1 MKWNKFC
8 QWCKKQ
14 LLRLKKPFLIVG
26 CVWLVSCITGFVLNC
41 LFTYGFKLR
50 LDINLLVD
58 GKTYLYAFLLS
69 VVALTVVLAYYYK
82 HYWLK
87 NSKKII
93 QGDERDND
101 VNANLEAAH
110 FQTNEEVD
118 ANYKKIKYMELK
130 ESNLV
135 GIPIRAVERKGN
147 FEIHF
152 AKNAHTMIIGTTG
165 SGKTTTFINPTI
177 QILSQ
182 SGAKPS
188 MLISD
193 PKGELYT
200 LHAKSLADKGY
211 TVKVLDLRNPYN
223 SVRWNPLER
232 PFLNYQRMLHL
243 EDEVKADEE
252 RGGYVFE
259 GELYN
264 DPEALQSALQVKKQW
279 LFDQVYED
287 LHDMITVLCPITNKN
302 EPIWE
307 SGAKNFILAIAIA
320 MLEDSANPELGMTK
334 EKYNF
339 YNLMKIATN
348 TEDDCAELMRYFQGR
363 GPLSKALSLS
373 KQVLDSAD
381 KTRGSYLSTMF
392 DKLNIFADLS
402 LCSLTSAN
410 EITFSDMAEKPI
422 ALFLQIPDE
431 KETRHTLAAMVLL
444 QAYKELVAK
453 ANTYP
458 DLSLPRS
465 VYFLMDEFGNLPPIH
480 KMEQMVTV
488 GRSRNLWL
496 CLVIQSYAQLAKVY
510 DEKVAD
516 IIKSNCNIQMFIG
529 TSDYKT
535 VEEFSKRCG
544 NFSVI
549 TRNVGYNTVKA
560 DDINSNASI
569 KERPLIYPSEL
580 SQLNRPGDMGNTI
593 VTVFGYQ
600 PIRSKFTPS
609 YAATAYTLEKTKQC
623 LGIGRYF
630 DEEKIFYDMKKRNES
645 VVPRRRP
652 MGGKRASEAVIQQNI
667 NMALD
672 KLKADAERLITN
684 EILSEKKQ
692 IELLQAIDRH
702 CFRQAQS
709 IVEEATRYAAAQNFD
724 HLIAGLDTLSRN
736 LSQMSRITNEFQQK
750 N

>member
-1 MKWNKFC
+1 MKWNKFF
-8 QWCKKQ
+8 KRIKT
-14 LLRLKKPFLIVG
+14 PLIISAV
-26 CVWLVSCITGFVLNC
+26 VIAVSFVTGFVLNC
-41 LFTYGFKLR
+41 LFTYNFSFRFDIR
-50 LDINLLVD
+50 LLAD
-58 GKTYLYAFLLS
+58 GKTYLYAFLLCVI
-69 VVALTVVLAYYYK
+69 VVTVILAYYYK

-101 VNANLEAAH
+101 VAANLEQAR
-110 FQTNEEVD
+110 FQTEEEIDKHFTCVE
-118 ANYKKIKYMELK
+118 YKELAEK
-130 ESNLV
+130 NIV
-135 GIPIRAVERKGN
+135 GIPIMAVESKDKYTV
-147 FEIHF
+147 HL

-165 SGKTTTFINPTI
+165 SGKTTTFINPTV

-182 SGAKPS
+182 SAAKPS

-193 PKGELYT
+193 PKGELYA
-200 LHAKSLADKGY
+200 LHAKSLIGKGY
-211 TVKVLDLRNPYN
+211 EIKVLDLRNPYN
-223 SVRWNPLER
+223 STRWNPLER
-232 PFLNYQRMLHL
+232 PFVMYQRMLHI
-243 EDEVKADEE
+243 EDEVTADEE
-252 RGGYVFE
+252 HGGYRFD

-264 DPEALQSALQVKKQW
+264 EPEQLQSALQVKRQW

-320 MLEDSANPELGMTK
+320 MLEDSANEELGMTK

-348 TEDDCAELMRYFQGR
+348 TEDDCAELVKYFQGR
-363 GPLSKALSLS
+363 GALSKALSLS

-458 DLSLPRS
+458 DLTLPRS

-510 DEKVAD
+510 DDKVAD
-516 IIKSNCNIQMFIG
+516 IIKSNCNIQTFIG
-529 TSDYKT
+529 TSDFKT

-544 NFSVI
+544 NYSVI

-580 SQLNRPGDMGNTI
+580 SQLNSPNNMGNAVI
-593 VTVFGYQ
+593 TVFGYQ
-600 PIRSKFTPS
+600 PIRAKFTPS
-609 YAATAYTLEKTKQC
+609 YAATAYKLEKTEQR
-623 LGIGRYF
+623 LNAGRYF
-630 DEEKIFYDMKKRNES
+630 DEEKVFYDMKKRNGTVLPS
-645 VVPRRRP
+645 RRP
-652 MGGKRASEAVIQQNI
+652 PTGRRASEAVIQQQI
-667 NMALD
+667 SALIERA
-672 KLKADAERLITN
+672 KADIDRLISC
-684 EILSEKKQ
+684 EILEDTRQ
-692 IELLQAIDRH
+692 IELMQLIDKH
-702 CFRQAQS
+702 CFKQAQS
-709 IVEEATRYAAAQNFD
+709 IVEEAVRHAAALNYD
-724 HLIAGLDTLSRN
+724 HLIADLDALRHRLFQLSR
-736 LSQMSRITNEFQQK
+736 LAGETQQ
-750 N
+750 NI

>member
-1 MKWNKFC
+1 MKWNKRI
-8 QWCKKQ
+8 KH
-14 LLRLKKPFLIVG
+14 LLIALAIVIGISLIA
-26 CVWLVSCITGFVLNC
+26 GFFLNC
-41 LFTYGFKLR
+41 LFNNNFKFR
-50 LDINLLVD
+50 IQFGLLLD
-58 GKTYLYAFLLS
+58 GKTYLYALLLS
-69 VVALTVVLAYYYK
+69 VIALTVVLAYYYK

-101 VNANLEAAH
+101 VAANLEQAR
-110 FQTNEEVD
+110 FQTDEEID
-118 ANYKKIKYMELK
+118 KNYTVAEYSELADK
-130 ESNLV
+130 PIV
-135 GIPIRAVERKGN
+135 GIPIKAVERKGKYTV
-147 FEIHF
+147 HF

-165 SGKTTTFINPTI
+165 SGKTTTFINPVV

-182 SGAKPS
+182 SAAKPS

-193 PKGELYT
+193 PKGELYA
-200 LHAKSLADKGY
+200 LHAKSLTDKGY

-232 PFLNYQRMLHL
+232 PFLFYQRMLHI
-243 EDEVKADEE
+243 EDEVTADEE
-252 RGGYVFE
+252 NGGYIFD
-259 GELYN
+259 GEFYN
-264 DPEALQSALQVKKQW
+264 KPEDLQSAMQVKKQW

-348 TEDDCAELMRYFQGR
+348 TEDDCAELMKYFQER
-363 GPLSKALSLS
+363 GPLSKALVLS

-392 DKLNIFADLS
+392 DKLNIFSDLS
-402 LCSLTSAN
+402 LCSLTSSN

-458 DLSLPRS
+458 DLSLPRA

-510 DEKVAD
+510 DDKVAD
-516 IIKSNCNIQMFIG
+516 IIKSNCNIQAFIG
-529 TSDYKT
+529 TSDFKT

-580 SQLNRPGDMGNTI
+580 SQLNSPNDMGNTI

-609 YAATAYTLEKTKQC
+609 FAVKAFNLEKTEQR
-623 LGIGRYF
+623 LGVGRYF
-630 DEEKIFYDMKKRNES
+630 DEEKIFYDMKRRNS
-645 VVPRRRP
+645 IVIPSRRP
-652 MGGKRASEAVIQQNI
+652 VGGRRNNEAALQHQIATAIDKIKSEV
-667 NMALD
+667 D
-672 KLKADAERLITN
+672 RLITA
-684 EILSEKKQ
+684 EILEESRQ
-692 IELLQAIDRH
+692 IELMQLIDRH
-702 CFRQAQS
+702 CFKQAQT
-709 IVEEATRYAAAQNFD
+709 IVEEAARHAAAQNFD
-724 HLIAGLDTLSRN
+724 HLIADLDTLCKR
-736 LSQMSRITNEFQQK
+736 LYQMSRLAGEAQQNK
-750 N
+750 

>member
-1 MKWNKFC
+1 MKWNKRL
-8 QWCKKQ
+8 KQ
-14 LLRLKKPFLIVG
+14 LLIALAIVVGISLIA
-26 CVWLVSCITGFVLNC
+26 GFMFNC
-41 LFTYGFKLR
+41 LFSNNFKFR
-50 LDINLLVD
+50 LDFGLLLN

-69 VVALTVVLAYYYK
+69 VIALTVVLAYYYK

-101 VNANLEAAH
+101 VAANLEQAR
-110 FQTNEEVD
+110 FQTDEEIGK
-118 ANYKKIKYMELK
+118 NYTHVEYTELAQK
-130 ESNLV
+130 EIV
-135 GIPIRAVERKGN
+135 GIPIKAVEHKGKYTV
-147 FEIHF
+147 HF

-165 SGKTTTFINPTI
+165 SGKTTTFINPVV

-182 SGAKPS
+182 SAAKPS

-193 PKGELYT
+193 PKGELYA
-200 LHAKSLADKGY
+200 LHAKSLTDKGY

-232 PFLNYQRMLHL
+232 PFVFYQRMLHL
-243 EDEVKADEE
+243 EDEVTADEE
-252 RGGYVFE
+252 NGGYIFD
-259 GELYN
+259 GEFYN
-264 DPEALQSALQVKKQW
+264 KPEDLQSALQVKKQW

-348 TEDDCAELMRYFQGR
+348 TEDDCAELMKYFQGR

-392 DKLNIFADLS
+392 DKLNIFSDLS
-402 LCSLTSAN
+402 LCSLTSSN
-410 EITFSDMAEKPI
+410 EITFSDMAEQPI

-458 DLSLPRS
+458 DLSLPRA

-510 DEKVAD
+510 DDKVAD
-516 IIKSNCNIQMFIG
+516 IIKSNCNIQAFIG

-580 SQLNRPGDMGNTI
+580 SQLNSPNDMGNTI

-609 YAATAYTLEKTKQC
+609 FAVKAFTLEKTEQR
-623 LGIGRYF
+623 LGVGRYF
-630 DEEKIFYDMKKRNES
+630 DEERIFYDMKKRNS
-645 VVPRRRP
+645 IVIPPRRP
-652 MGGKRASEAVIQQNI
+652 IGGRRNSEAAIQQQI
-667 NMALD
+667 TTAID
-672 KLKADAERLITN
+672 TIKSEADRLITA
-684 EILSEKKQ
+684 EILEEGKQ
-692 IELLQAIDRH
+692 IELMQLIDRH

-709 IVEEATRYAAAQNFD
+709 IVEEAARHAAAQNFD
-724 HLIAGLDTLSRN
+724 HLIADLDTLCKR
-736 LSQMSRITNEFQQK
+736 LYQMSRLTGETQTK

>member
-1 MKWNKFC
+1 
-8 QWCKKQ
+8 
-14 LLRLKKPFLIVG
+14 
-26 CVWLVSCITGFVLNC
+26 
-41 LFTYGFKLR
+41 
-50 LDINLLVD
+50 
-58 GKTYLYAFLLS
+58 
-69 VVALTVVLAYYYK
+69 
-82 HYWLK
+82 
-87 NSKKII
+87 
-93 QGDERDND
+93 
-101 VNANLEAAH
+101 
-110 FQTNEEVD
+110 
-118 ANYKKIKYMELK
+118 
-130 ESNLV
+130 
-135 GIPIRAVERKGN
+135 
-147 FEIHF
+147 
-152 AKNAHTMIIGTTG
+152 
-165 SGKTTTFINPTI
+165 
-177 QILSQ
+177 
-182 SGAKPS
+182 

-193 PKGELYT
+193 PKGELYA

-232 PFLNYQRMLHL
+232 PFLNYQRMLHI
-243 EDEVKADEE
+243 DEEVTADEE
-252 RGGYVFE
+252 RGGWVFE

-264 DPEALQSALQVKKQW
+264 DPEELQSALQVKKQW

-320 MLEDSANPELGMTK
+320 MLEDSANPALGMTQ

-348 TEDDCAELMRYFQGR
+348 TEDDCAELMRYFQNR

-496 CLVIQSYAQLAKVY
+496 CLVIQCYAQLAKVY

-580 SQLNRPGDMGNTI
+580 SQLNRPGDMGHAI

-600 PIRSKFTPS
+600 PICSEFTPS
-609 YAATAYTLEKTKQC
+609 YAATAYTLEKTEQR
-623 LGIGRYF
+623 LGAGRYF
-630 DEEKIFYDMKKRNES
+630 DEEKIFYDMKKRNET

-652 MGGKRASEAVIQQNI
+652 LSGKRASEAVIQQNI
-667 NMALD
+667 NAALE
-672 KLKADAERLITN
+672 KLKSDAERLITN
-684 EILSEKKQ
+684 EILTEEKQ

-702 CFRQAQS
+702 CFRQAQT
-709 IVEEATRYAAAQNFD
+709 IVEEAARHAAAQNFD
-724 HLIAGLDTLSRN
+724 HLISDLDTLSRG
-736 LSQMSRITNEFQQK
+736 LYQMSRMTGEMQPK

>member
-1 MKWNKFC
+1 MDKNYAKISYAE
-8 QWCKKQ
+8 
-14 LLRLKKPFLIVG
+14 LP
-26 CVWLVSCITGFVLNC
+26 
-41 LFTYGFKLR
+41 
-50 LDINLLVD
+50 
-58 GKTYLYAFLLS
+58 KT
-69 VVALTVVLAYYYK
+69 
-82 HYWLK
+82 
-87 NSKKII
+87 
-93 QGDERDND
+93 
-101 VNANLEAAH
+101 
-110 FQTNEEVD
+110 
-118 ANYKKIKYMELK
+118 
-130 ESNLV
+130 NLV
-135 GIPIRAVERKGN
+135 GIPIRAVERKEDY
-147 FEIHF
+147 EIHF

-165 SGKTTTFINPTI
+165 SGKTTTFINPAV

-182 SGAKPS
+182 SAVKPS

-193 PKGELYT
+193 PKGELYA

-232 PFLNYQRMLHL
+232 PFLNYQRMLHI
-243 EDEVKADEE
+243 EDEVMADEE
-252 RGGYVFE
+252 RGGWVFE

-264 DPEALQSALQVKKQW
+264 NPEDLQSALQVKKQW

-320 MLEDSANPELGMTK
+320 MLEDSANPALGMTK

-348 TEDDCAELMRYFQGR
+348 TEEDCAELMRYFQNR

-516 IIKSNCNIQMFIG
+516 IIKSNCN
-529 TSDYKT
+529 
-535 VEEFSKRCG
+535 EF
-544 NFSVI
+544 
-549 TRNVGYNTVKA
+549 
-560 DDINSNASI
+560 
-569 KERPLIYPSEL
+569 
-580 SQLNRPGDMGNTI
+580 
-593 VTVFGYQ
+593 
-600 PIRSKFTPS
+600 
-609 YAATAYTLEKTKQC
+609 
-623 LGIGRYF
+623 
-630 DEEKIFYDMKKRNES
+630 
-645 VVPRRRP
+645 VP
-652 MGGKRASEAVIQQNI
+652 
-667 NMALD
+667 
-672 KLKADAERLITN
+672 
-684 EILSEKKQ
+684 
-692 IELLQAIDRH
+692 
-702 CFRQAQS
+702 
-709 IVEEATRYAAAQNFD
+709 
-724 HLIAGLDTLSRN
+724 
-736 LSQMSRITNEFQQK
+736 
-750 N
+750 

>member
-1 MKWNKFC
+1 MKWNKLFA
-8 QWCKKQ
+8 K
-14 LLRLKKPFLIVG
+14 LKKPLIIAG
-26 CVWLVSCITGFVLNC
+26 CTLAVSFVAGFFLNC
-41 LFTYGFKLR
+41 LFTYNFKFR
-50 LDINLLVD
+50 ADINLLVD

-69 VVALTVVLAYYYK
+69 VIALTVALAYYYK

-101 VNANLEAAH
+101 VAANLEQAH
-110 FQTNEEVD
+110 FQTDEEVEK
-118 ANYKKIKYMELK
+118 NYKKITYAELPRT
-130 ESNLV
+130 NLV
-135 GIPIRAVERKGN
+135 GIPVRAVERRGRY
-147 FEIHF
+147 EIHF

-165 SGKTTTFINPTI
+165 SGKTTTFINPAV

-182 SGAKPS
+182 SAAKPS

-193 PKGELYT
+193 PKGELYA

-211 TVKVLDLRNPYN
+211 IVKVLDLRNPYN

-232 PFLNYQRMLHL
+232 PFLNYQRMLHI
-243 EDEVKADEE
+243 DEEVTADEE
-252 RGGYVFE
+252 RGGWVFE

-264 DPEALQSALQVKKQW
+264 DPEELQSALQVKKQW

-320 MLEDSANPELGMTK
+320 MLEDSANPALGMTK

-348 TEDDCAELMRYFQGR
+348 TEDDCAELMRYFQNR

-516 IIKSNCNIQMFIG
+516 IIKSNC
-529 TSDYKT
+529 
-535 VEEFSKRCG
+535 
-544 NFSVI
+544 
-549 TRNVGYNTVKA
+549 
-560 DDINSNASI
+560 
-569 KERPLIYPSEL
+569 KEY
-580 SQLNRPGDMGNTI
+580 
-593 VTVFGYQ
+593 
-600 PIRSKFTPS
+600 
-609 YAATAYTLEKTKQC
+609 
-623 LGIGRYF
+623 
-630 DEEKIFYDMKKRNES
+630 
-645 VVPRRRP
+645 VP
-652 MGGKRASEAVIQQNI
+652 
-667 NMALD
+667 
-672 KLKADAERLITN
+672 
-684 EILSEKKQ
+684 
-692 IELLQAIDRH
+692 
-702 CFRQAQS
+702 
-709 IVEEATRYAAAQNFD
+709 
-724 HLIAGLDTLSRN
+724 
-736 LSQMSRITNEFQQK
+736 
-750 N
+750 

>member
-1 MKWNKFC
+1 MKWNKRL
-8 QWCKKQ
+8 KQ
-14 LLRLKKPFLIVG
+14 LLIALAIVLGISLIA
-26 CVWLVSCITGFVLNC
+26 GFFLNC
-41 LFTYGFKLR
+41 LFSNNFKFR
-50 LDINLLVD
+50 LQFGLLLN
-58 GKTYLYAFLLS
+58 GKTYLYALLLS
-69 VVALTVVLAYYYK
+69 VIALTVVLAYYYK

-101 VNANLEAAH
+101 VAANLEQAR
-110 FQTNEEVD
+110 FQTDEEID
-118 ANYKKIKYMELK
+118 KNYTHVEYTELAQK
-130 ESNLV
+130 EIV
-135 GIPIRAVERKGN
+135 GIPIKAVEHKGKYTV
-147 FEIHF
+147 HF

-165 SGKTTTFINPTI
+165 SGKTTTFINPVV

-182 SGAKPS
+182 SAAKPS

-193 PKGELYT
+193 PKGELYA
-200 LHAKSLADKGY
+200 LHAKSLTDKGY

-232 PFLNYQRMLHL
+232 PFLFYQRMLHI
-243 EDEVKADEE
+243 EDEVTADEE
-252 RGGYVFE
+252 NGGYIFD
-259 GELYN
+259 GEFYN
-264 DPEALQSALQVKKQW
+264 KPEDLQSALQVKKQW

-334 EKYNF
+334 DKYNF

-348 TEDDCAELMRYFQGR
+348 TEDDCAELMKYFQGR

-392 DKLNIFADLS
+392 DKLNIFSDLS
-402 LCSLTSAN
+402 LCSLTSSN
-410 EITFSDMAEKPI
+410 EITFSDMAEQPI

-458 DLSLPRS
+458 DLSLPRA

-510 DEKVAD
+510 DDKVAD
-516 IIKSNCNIQMFIG
+516 IIKSNCNIQAFIG

-580 SQLNRPGDMGNTI
+580 SQLNSPNDMGNTI

-609 YAATAYTLEKTKQC
+609 FAVKAFNLEKTEQR

-630 DEEKIFYDMKKRNES
+630 DEEKIFYDMKKRNS
-645 VVPRRRP
+645 VVIPPRRP
-652 MGGKRASEAVIQQNI
+652 IGGRRNDEAALQQQITTAIDKIKSEA
-667 NMALD
+667 D
-672 KLKADAERLITN
+672 RLITA
-684 EILSEKKQ
+684 EILEEGRQ
-692 IELLQAIDRH
+692 IELMQLIDRH

-709 IVEEATRYAAAQNFD
+709 IVEEAARHAAAQNFD
-724 HLIAGLDTLSRN
+724 HLIADLDTLCKR
-736 LSQMSRITNEFQQK
+736 LYQMSRLTGEAQQNK
-750 N
+750 

>member
-1 MKWNKFC
+1 M
-8 QWCKKQ
+8 
-14 LLRLKKPFLIVG
+14 
-26 CVWLVSCITGFVLNC
+26 
-41 LFTYGFKLR
+41 
-50 LDINLLVD
+50 
-58 GKTYLYAFLLS
+58 
-69 VVALTVVLAYYYK
+69 
-82 HYWLK
+82 
-87 NSKKII
+87 
-93 QGDERDND
+93 
-101 VNANLEAAH
+101 
-110 FQTNEEVD
+110 
-118 ANYKKIKYMELK
+118 
-130 ESNLV
+130 
-135 GIPIRAVERKGN
+135 AVEHKDKY
-147 FEIHF
+147 IVHF
-152 AKNAHTMIIGTTG
+152 AKNAHTMVIGTTG
-165 SGKTTTFINPTI
+165 SGKTTTFINPTV

-182 SGAKPS
+182 SAAKPS

-193 PKGELYT
+193 PKGELYS
-200 LHAKSLADKGY
+200 LHAKSLKDKGY
-211 TVKVLDLRNPYN
+211 EIKILDLRNPYN
-223 SVRWNPLER
+223 STRWNPLER
-232 PFLNYQRMLHL
+232 PFTMYQRMLHI
-243 EDEVKADEE
+243 EDEVTADEE
-252 RGGYVFE
+252 RGGWVFE
-259 GELYN
+259 CELYN
-264 DPEALQSALQVKKQW
+264 NPEELQSALQVKKQW

-320 MLEDSANPELGMTK
+320 MLEDSANPKLGMTK

-348 TEDDCAELMRYFQGR
+348 TEDDCAELMKYFQGR
-363 GPLSKALSLS
+363 GALSKALSLS

-458 DLSLPRS
+458 DLTLPRS

-510 DEKVAD
+510 DDKVAD
-516 IIKSNCNIQMFIG
+516 IIKSNCNIQTFIG

-580 SQLNRPGDMGNTI
+580 SQLNRPNNMGNAI
-593 VTVFGYQ
+593 ITVFGYQ
-600 PIRSKFTPS
+600 PIRAKFTPS
-609 YAATAYTLEKTKQC
+609 YAATAYMLEKTEQR
-623 LGIGRYF
+623 LGMGRYF
-630 DEEKIFYDMKKRNES
+630 DEEKVFYDMKKRNGTVLPS
-645 VVPRRRP
+645 RRP
-652 MGGKRASEAVIQQNI
+652 PSGRRASEAFIQQQI
-667 NMALD
+667 NVSLD
-672 KLKADAERLITN
+672 KVKAEIDRLISC
-684 EILSEKKQ
+684 EILEDNKQ
-692 IELLQAIDRH
+692 IELMQLIDKY
-702 CFRQAQS
+702 CFKQAQS
-709 IVEEATRYAAAQNFD
+709 IVDEAARHAVALNYD
-724 HLIAGLDTLSRN
+724 HLIADLYTLSQKLN
-736 LSQMSRITNEFQQK
+736 QLSKLAGEIQLK

>member
-1 MKWNKFC
+1 MKWNKRL
-8 QWCKKQ
+8 KQ
-14 LLRLKKPFLIVG
+14 LLIALAIVVGISLIAGFL
-26 CVWLVSCITGFVLNC
+26 FNC
-41 LFTYGFKLR
+41 LFSNNLKFR
-50 LDINLLVD
+50 LDFWLLLD
-58 GKTYLYAFLLS
+58 GRTYLYTLLLS
-69 VVALTVVLAYYYK
+69 VIALTVVLAYYYK

-101 VNANLEAAH
+101 VAANLEQAR
-110 FQTNEEVD
+110 FQTDEEID
-118 ANYKKIKYMELK
+118 KNYTVAEYSELAQK
-130 ESNLV
+130 PIV
-135 GIPIRAVERKGN
+135 GIPIKAVEHKGKYTV
-147 FEIHF
+147 HF

-165 SGKTTTFINPTI
+165 SGKTTTFINPVV

-182 SGAKPS
+182 SAAKPS

-193 PKGELYT
+193 PKGELYA
-200 LHAKSLADKGY
+200 LHAKSLTDKGY

-232 PFLNYQRMLHL
+232 PFTFYQRMLHI
-243 EDEVKADEE
+243 EDEVTADEE
-252 RGGYVFE
+252 NGGYLFD
-259 GELYN
+259 GEFYN
-264 DPEALQSALQVKKQW
+264 KPEDLQSALQVKKQW

-348 TEDDCAELMRYFQGR
+348 TEDDCAELMKYFQER
-363 GPLSKALSLS
+363 GPLSKALALS

-392 DKLNIFADLS
+392 DKLNIFSDLS
-402 LCSLTSAN
+402 LCSLTSSN
-410 EITFSDMAEKPI
+410 EITFSDMAEQPI

-431 KETRHTLAAMVLL
+431 KETRHTLAAMILL

-458 DLSLPRS
+458 DLSLPRA

-510 DEKVAD
+510 DDKVAD
-516 IIKSNCNIQMFIG
+516 IIKSNCNIQAFIG

-580 SQLNRPGDMGNTI
+580 SQLNSPNDMGNTI

-609 YAATAYTLEKTKQC
+609 FAVKAFTLEKTEQR
-623 LGIGRYF
+623 LGVGRYF
-630 DEEKIFYDMKKRNES
+630 DEEKIFYDMKRRNS
-645 VVPRRRP
+645 IVIPPRRP
-652 MGGKRASEAVIQQNI
+652 IGGRRNSEAAIQQQI
-667 NMALD
+667 TTAID
-672 KLKADAERLITN
+672 KIKSEADRLITA
-684 EILSEKKQ
+684 EILEESKQ
-692 IELLQAIDRH
+692 IELMQLIDRH
-702 CFRQAQS
+702 CFKQAQT
-709 IVEEATRYAAAQNFD
+709 IVEEAARHAAAQNFD
-724 HLIAGLDTLSRN
+724 HLIADLDTLCKR
-736 LSQMSRITNEFQQK
+736 LYQMSRLSGEAQQNK
-750 N
+750 

>member
-1 MKWNKFC
+1 MKWTN
-8 QWCKKQ
+8 
-14 LLRLKKPFLIVG
+14 RLKRLLIAVAIVAG
-26 CVWLVSCITGFVLNC
+26 VSLIAGFFLNC
-41 LFTYGFKLR
+41 LFAHNFKFR
-50 LDINLLVD
+50 LDGALLLD
-58 GKTYLYAFLLS
+58 GRTYLYALLLC
-69 VVALTVVLAYYYK
+69 VIALTVVLAYYYK

-93 QGDERDND
+93 QGDESDND
-101 VNANLEAAH
+101 VAANLEQAR
-110 FQTNEEVD
+110 FQTDEELAKNFTVV
-118 ANYKKIKYMELK
+118 NYDELAAQ
-130 ESNLV
+130 NTV
-135 GIPIRAVERKGN
+135 GIPITAVERKGKYSLYL
-147 FEIHF
+147 

-182 SGAKPS
+182 SAAKPS

-193 PKGELYT
+193 PKGELYS
-200 LHAKSLADKGY
+200 LHAKVLTDKGY
-211 TVKVLDLRNPYN
+211 EIKILDLRNPYN

-232 PFLNYQRMLHL
+232 PYLYYQRMLHI
-243 EDEVKADEE
+243 EDEVTADEE

-259 GELYN
+259 GNFYD
-264 DPEALQSALQVKKQW
+264 DPDKLQAALQVKRQW

-348 TEDDCAELMRYFQGR
+348 TEDDCAELVKYFQGR
-363 GPLSKALSLS
+363 SPLSKATSLS

-402 LCSLTSAN
+402 LCSLTCAN

-453 ANTYP
+453 ANSYP
-458 DLSLPRS
+458 DLSLPRA

-510 DEKVAD
+510 DDKVAD
-516 IIKSNCNIQMFIG
+516 IIKSNCNIQTFIG

-580 SQLNRPGDMGNTI
+580 SQLNRPGNMGNAI
-593 VTVFGYQ
+593 ITVFGFQ
-600 PIRSKFTPS
+600 PIRAKFTPS
-609 YAATAYTLEKTKQC
+609 YAATAYTLEKTDQR
-623 LGIGRYF
+623 LSEGRYF
-630 DEEKIFYDMKKRNES
+630 DEEKIFYDMKKRNGI
-645 VVPRRRP
+645 VLPPRRP
-652 MGGKRASEAVIQQNI
+652 VGGRRNSEAAIQQQI
-667 NMALD
+667 STALD
-672 KLKADAERLITN
+672 KIKADAERLISCELLDEN
-684 EILSEKKQ
+684 KQ
-692 IELLQAIDRH
+692 IELLQLIDRH
-702 CFRQAQS
+702 CFNQAKT
-709 IVEEATRYAAAQNFD
+709 IVEEAMRHAVALNYD
-724 HLIAGLDTLSRN
+724 HLIADLDALSKR
-736 LSQMSRITNEFQQK
+736 LFQMSRLTGEQQSK
-750 N
+750 F

>member
-1 MKWNKFC
+1 MKWNKLFA
-8 QWCKKQ
+8 K
-14 LLRLKKPFLIVG
+14 LKKPLIIAGSTLAVAF
-26 CVWLVSCITGFVLNC
+26 VAGFFLNC
-41 LFTYGFKLR
+41 LFIYNFKFR
-50 LDINLLVD
+50 VDINLLVD

-69 VVALTVVLAYYYK
+69 VIALTVVLAYYYK

-101 VNANLEAAH
+101 VAANLEQAH
-110 FQTNEEVD
+110 FQTDEEVD
-118 ANYKKIKYMELK
+118 KNYAKVSYAELPK
-130 ESNLV
+130 ANLV
-135 GIPIRAVERKGN
+135 GIPIRAVERKGKY
-147 FEIHF
+147 EIHF

-165 SGKTTTFINPTI
+165 SGKTTTFINPTV

-182 SGAKPS
+182 SAAKPS

-193 PKGELYT
+193 PKGEL
-200 LHAKSLADKGY
+200 
-211 TVKVLDLRNPYN
+211 LDLRNPYN

-232 PFLNYQRMLHL
+232 PFLNYQRMLHI
-243 EDEVKADEE
+243 DEEVTADEE
-252 RGGYVFE
+252 RGGWVFE

-264 DPEALQSALQVKKQW
+264 DPEELQSALQVKKQW

-320 MLEDSANPELGMTK
+320 MLEDSANPALGMTK

-348 TEDDCAELMRYFQGR
+348 TEDDCAELMRYFSSR

-410 EITFSDMAEKPI
+410 EIIFSDMAEKPI

-453 ANTYP
+453 ANTYS

-580 SQLNRPGDMGNTI
+580 SQLNRPGDMGHAI

-600 PIRSKFTPS
+600 PIRSDFTPS
-609 YAATAYTLEKTKQC
+609 YAATAYTLEKTVQR
-623 LGIGRYF
+623 LGVGRYF
-630 DEEKIFYDMKKRNES
+630 DEEKIFYDMKKRNET
-645 VVPRRRP
+645 VAPRRRP
-652 MGGKRASEAVIQQNI
+652 AGGKRATEI
-667 NMALD
+667 NMQRQISAATEM
-672 KLKADAERLITN
+672 LKGEAERLITN
-684 EILSEKKQ
+684 EILSEEKQ

-702 CFRQAQS
+702 CFRQAQT
-709 IVEEATRYAAAQNFD
+709 IVEEAARYAAAQNFE
-724 HLIAGLDTLSRN
+724 HLISDLDTLSKK
-736 LSQMSRITNEFQQK
+736 LFEVSRIIGDEQIK

>member
-1 MKWNKFC
+1 MKWNK
-8 QWCKKQ
+8 
-14 LLRLKKPFLIVG
+14 RLKTILIALAIVIG
-26 CVWLVSCITGFVLNC
+26 ISLITGFVFNC
-41 LFTYGFKLR
+41 LFSNNFKFKL
-50 LDINLLVD
+50 NFWLLLN
-58 GKTYLYAFLLS
+58 GKTYLYAFLLC
-69 VVALTVVLAYYYK
+69 VIALAVVLAYYYK

-101 VNANLEAAH
+101 VTANLEQAR
-110 FQTNEEVD
+110 FQTEEEISKNFTAVE
-118 ANYKKIKYMELK
+118 YGELATK
-130 ESNLV
+130 DIV
-135 GIPIRAVERKGN
+135 GIPIKAVESKGKYD
-147 FEIHF
+147 IHF

-165 SGKTTTFINPTI
+165 SGKTTTFINPVV

-182 SGAKPS
+182 SAAKPS

-193 PKGELYT
+193 PKGELYS
-200 LHAKSLADKGY
+200 LHAKSLTDKGY
-211 TVKVLDLRNPYN
+211 SVKVLDLRNPYN

-232 PFLNYQRMLHL
+232 PYLFYQRMLHI
-243 EDEVKADEE
+243 EDEVTADDEHGCYLFDGNTYNEPEE
-252 RGGYVFE
+252 
-259 GELYN
+259 
-264 DPEALQSALQVKKQW
+264 LQAALQVKKQW

-320 MLEDSANPELGMTK
+320 MLEDSAKPELGMTK

-348 TEDDCAELMRYFQGR
+348 TEDDCAELVKYFQGR

-402 LCSLTSAN
+402 LCSLTSEN
-410 EITFSDMAEKPI
+410 EITFADMAEKPI

-458 DLSLPRS
+458 ELSLPRA

-480 KMEQMVTV
+480 KMEQMITV

-516 IIKSNCNIQMFIG
+516 IIKSNCNIQAFIG

-535 VEEFSKRCG
+535 VEEYSKRCG

-580 SQLNRPGDMGNTI
+580 SQLNRPSDMGNTI
-593 VTVFGYQ
+593 ITVFGFQ

-609 YAATAYTLEKTKQC
+609 FSVSVFTLEKTEQR
-623 LGIGRYF
+623 LGTGRYF
-630 DEEKIFYDMKKRNES
+630 DEEKIFYDMKKRNET
-645 VVPRRRP
+645 VIPPRRP
-652 MGGKRASEAVIQQNI
+652 VAGKRVSESAIQRQI
-667 NMALD
+667 SVAID
-672 KLKADAERLITN
+672 KIKADADRLITTELLDEN
-684 EILSEKKQ
+684 KQ
-692 IELLQAIDRH
+692 IELLQLIDRH
-702 CFRQAQS
+702 CFRQAHA
-709 IVEEATRYAAAQNFD
+709 IVEEAMRHAAALNYD
-724 HLIAGLDTLSRN
+724 HLIADLDVLANRI
-736 LSQMSRITNEFQQK
+736 LQMASMMREAQPKI
-750 N
+750 